1 MVATLKANSNSKAA
15 SSLLLAHCG
24 SHQGD
29 RCLVGGPENFR
40 MSDDGSGKQ
49 ASQGELLK
57 GREEVMRQ
65 SKYQWQTLD
74 SPESIGLD
82 LQKRFLKTFHQ
93 TAQSLMKVND

>member
-29 RCLVGGPENFR
+29 RCLVGGPEKRR
-40 MSDDGSGKQ
+40 MSDDGSGK
-49 ASQGELLK
+49 QGELLK

-65 SKYQWQTLD
+65 SKYQ
-74 SPESIGLD
+74 
-82 LQKRFLKTFHQ
+82 
-93 TAQSLMKVND
+93 